1 MNHQLHLLPNAP
13 RVHRISEDTKA
24 VGRRGIAQ
32 ARAALL
38 AARTGQE
45 SAAAPATLA
54 RPTAPS
60 HSHSRMRAQQ
70 RKTAA

>member
-1 MNHQLHLLPNAP
+1 MNRQLHLLPATQ
-13 RVHRISEDTKA
+13 RSHRISEETKA

-38 AARTGQE
+38 AARTGNE
-45 SAAAPATLA
+45 PAATTVA
-54 RPTAPS
+54 RPANPTP

>member
-1 MNHQLHLLPNAP
+1 MNRQLHLLPHDHGTY
-13 RVHRISEDTKA
+13 RRISDETKA

-38 AARTGQE
+38 AARTGRDRPPQ
-45 SAAAPATLA
+45 PIA
-54 RPTAPS
+54 RPSS
-60 HSHSRMRAQQ
+60 HSHSRVRAQQ